1 MATDSRAYSATHVKI
16 VDFIE
21 AGRTKQ
27 SRNFNGS
34 RRWSLYNSGQEDEY
48 VELSLH
54 GNTIAKHSHVA
65 GWEINLCGW
74 VTQTTMR
81 VLGACTPARVSTRG
95 GVPNIGGWVIPNRG
109 WCAIRDDGRVVRD
122 PATNRPINFEPH
134 TKQVADNAAV
144 RYINKH
150 KLGEVYALRKS
161 MTYMHKRDKSVV
173 SEWALKD
180 FMRSVLI
187 SGDDITSVQPEVLTS
202 VLNATGAQLNE
213 AVRVVTR
220 AYVGM
225 LFENMN
231 SPVAYATERLCVIKE
246 ATA

>member
-1 MATDSRAYSATHVKI
+1 
-16 VDFIE
+16 
-21 AGRTKQ
+21 
-27 SRNFNGS
+27 
-34 RRWSLYNSGQEDEY
+34 
-48 VELSLH
+48 
-54 GNTIAKHSHVA
+54 
-65 GWEINLCGW
+65 
-74 VTQTTMR
+74 
-81 VLGACTPARVSTRG
+81 
-95 GVPNIGGWVIPNRG
+95 
-109 WCAIRDDGRVVRD
+109 
-122 PATNRPINFEPH
+122 
-134 TKQVADNAAV
+134 VADNAAV

-161 MTYMHKRDKSVV
+161 MAYMHERDERVV
-173 SEWALKD
+173 QPWLLRD

-187 SGDDITSVQPEVLTS
+187 SGDDITSVQPEVLNS

-246 ATA
+246 AIA